1 LVVGNVELDVFAE
14 EVTTVEIVY
23 RNIEE
28 ALVLRV

>member
-28 ALVLRV
+28 ALVLGV